1 MVYSNHSSDVLSNCE
16 HFWCK
21 RLPQHVIE
29 VSFHWSDNIASRR
42 GERRNSGGRASFSWF
57 SLCAAACFFTEFSV
71 KRCMFKWVERCRK
84 AKCGSCRSWWLQSQ
98 LGGLG
103 TISGACDFE
112 SLVLEPQNRRGPVC
126 RARHTFQDVS
136 GRGTLGFWRCTVTG
150 KLQMSFEP
158 VRQIC
163 Q

>member
-1 MVYSNHSSDVLSNCE
+1 MYFQTANISDAKDCHSMSLRSASTE
-16 HFWCK
+16 ATTS
-21 RLPQHVIE
+21 PQEE
-29 VSFHWSDNIASRR
+29 VSAEILGAVHRLAGLACAQLHVFHRVFCEALHVQMGRKMQKGKVWQLPLVASI
-42 GERRNSGGRASFSWF
+42 S
-57 SLCAAACFFTEFSV
+57 
-71 KRCMFKWVERCRK
+71 M
-84 AKCGSCRSWWLQSQ
+84 Q

-136 GRGTLGFWRCTVTG
+136 GRGTLGFWRCTVTR

>member
-1 MVYSNHSSDVLSNCE
+1 MVYSNHSSDVLFLTANISDAKDCHSMSLRSASTE
-16 HFWCK
+16 ATTS
-21 RLPQHVIE
+21 PQE
-29 VSFHWSDNIASRR
+29 
-42 GERRNSGGRASFSWF
+42 E
-57 SLCAAACFFTEFSV
+57 
-71 KRCMFKWVERCRK
+71 
-84 AKCGSCRSWWLQSQ
+84 AKFGSCRMLVASISMQ

-112 SLVLEPQNRRGPVC
+112 SLVLEPQNRRGRVC
-126 RARHTFQDVS
+126 RAGHTFQDVS
-136 GRGTLGFWRCTVTG
+136 GRGNLGFWRCTVTG